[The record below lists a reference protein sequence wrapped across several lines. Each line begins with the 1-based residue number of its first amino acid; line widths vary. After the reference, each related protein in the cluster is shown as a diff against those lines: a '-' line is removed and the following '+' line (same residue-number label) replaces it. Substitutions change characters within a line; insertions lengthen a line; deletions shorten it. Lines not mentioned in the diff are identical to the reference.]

1 MDEVPDLSDTEAT
14 VLRAVHA
21 EGRADLYALAQAVGS
36 GPRTVQE
43 AVRALA
49 RKDLVIVSDRG
60 STVHCTP
67 SGEDVARTGDPNGEP
82 QRPLSNKKAPCR
94 GGQDA

>member
-1 MDEVPDLSDTEAT
+1 MDDLPDLSDPEAS

-21 EGRADLYALAQAVGS
+21 EGGADLSALAQAVGT

-43 AVRALA
+43 AVRGLA

-67 SGEDVARTGDPNGEP
+67 TGDDVARDDRQG
-82 QRPLSNKKAPCR
+82 
-94 GGQDA
+94 

>member
-1 MDEVPDLSDTEAT
+1 MDDVPDLTDTESA

-21 EGRADLYALAQAVGS
+21 EGSPDLYALAQMVGT

-43 AVRALA
+43 AVRRLA

-67 SGEDVARTGDPNGEP
+67 DGEEVARAERRD
-82 QRPLSNKKAPCR
+82 R
-94 GGQDA
+94 

>member
-1 MDEVPDLSDTEAT
+1 MDDAPELSDTEAS

-21 EGRADLYALAQAVGS
+21 EGKADFYALAQMVGT

-43 AVRALA
+43 AVRGLA

-67 SGEDVARTGDPNGEP
+67 SGEDRARAG
-82 QRPLSNKKAPCR
+82 QRP
-94 GGQDA
+94 